1 MSTVEV
7 QGRNVIGGVLVEAED
22 GQRLDVIE
30 PATGAVLAT
39 VPAGCVWINDH
50 LPIVSELPH
59 GGFKQSGYG
68 KDLSVYGL
76 EDYTQIKHVM
86 AKVAGWKKIGGCPND
101 GSWPRRR

>member
-39 VPAGCVWINDH
+39 VPAGGEADADRAVEAARAA
-50 LPIVSELPH
+50 LPAW
-59 GGFKQSGYG
+59 
-68 KDLSVYGL
+68 L
-76 EDYTQIKHVM
+76 ETTPAERSAYLLTLADVNR
-86 AKVAGWKKIGGCPND
+86 AA
-101 GSWPRRR
+101 RR